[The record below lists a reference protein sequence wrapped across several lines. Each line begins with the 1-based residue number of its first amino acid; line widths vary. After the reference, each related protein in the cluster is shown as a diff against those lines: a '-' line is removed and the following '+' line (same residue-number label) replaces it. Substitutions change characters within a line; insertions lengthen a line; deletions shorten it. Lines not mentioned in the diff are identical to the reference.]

1 MKIVNEVVFEQSEVK
16 NIIGLINNALLR
28 IYDLPNHIENDFY
41 KSEIREAHSL
51 LCDVL
56 VMLGEII

>member
-28 IYDLPNHIENDFY
+28 IYDLPNYIENEFY
-41 KSEIREAHSL
+41 KSEIREARSL
-51 LCDVL
+51 LCDAL